1 MRLVMNTIGA
11 SSRTGAASAR
21 LMLRAAGRCA
31 VHEDAPIDLEPKDA
45 LLLAYLVVEG
55 PTPRGRL
62 ATLLWPDVDEERAR
76 GNLRQRLLRLK
87 RTTGV
92 ELVVGNPQ
100 AALAAGIGHDL
111 DDAHEL
117 LHGIDPQQ
125 AGGMADWL
133 EAQRD
138 RRRRSRIDWLDAA
151 TTQAETEGDLTA
163 ALEHANALVALDPLS
178 EHAHR
183 RVMKL
188 HYLRGDTAAA
198 VGAYERCRDTLRREL
213 NAAPSKDTEALRAS
227 IDRAAIPGSA
237 GGASALVPLS
247 VLRPPRLVGR
257 DHEWA
262 VLNEVWQTRQ
272 SAVVVGEPGMGKTRL
287 LTDLATAHGN
297 AVTVTARPG
306 DLRVPHALLSRL
318 VRLLLQRAVDPLE
331 PGVRKELA
339 RLLPEL
345 GEAEPPTSDSD
356 RVRFI
361 NAVQALL
368 HQATARGAHGIVV
381 DDLQFA
387 DGASVETLQ
396 QLAGA
401 EEGLAWVIAH
411 RPGELP
417 AESGALIDELAHAR
431 RATQCRLQPLT
442 TTEVA
447 ELIDS
452 LGVAP
457 LRGSA
462 IAPQIAQHTGG
473 NPLFVLET
481 LKALLTQGPGNAS
494 QSNSSH
500 KKLPVTS
507 SVTALIERRIGQ
519 LSAEAIRLARCA
531 AIAGQEFSADLAA
544 RVLRTRPLD
553 LADAWNEL
561 ERAQVLRDGA
571 FVHDLI
577 YEAARA
583 SVPAPIAREL
593 HREIA
598 SLLAADAAP
607 ATVAEHW
614 RAAGEWSKAGDG
626 YMRAAAAALA
636 ASRRAEEAD
645 FLDAAIECFAQAG
658 RSDDELTALVQLNLA
673 LTFVDA
679 GQRQQA
685 ALDRMLAV
693 ARTPQQ
699 RLFALTEA
707 CYCEANRGNRKRSVE
722 LAEQALALA
731 EELGD
736 HERAFKNADTLAIGY
751 VYLGRH
757 EDALAVFESQRA
769 WVETQGNPGYRKDFE
784 GDRSWALLALN
795 RLDEAHEAL
804 NRAAG
809 IARGQGDL
817 ADLNFVLALQAAA
830 HARAGDPVQALAL
843 LDQAIALHE
852 VLGSA
857 GGIPSLDHGSRAWMQ
872 MQLGQYTQALA
883 NYEMMIGAFDANG
896 IQLAQRRMRTQRAL
910 AYVRLGQPARARQTL
925 PSFDGDA
932 DISPLDH
939 LVLGLIERELH
950 GSSAKAVAHFRAA
963 DPSPRMAS
971 TNMSLAEVARIY
983 QIEAMPAEE
992 ARTAASELAV
1002 LAQRRGQNG
1011 IAVAALSQLAQAAA
1025 ACGERGTARDAAMQ
1039 CRTLLARWCPD
1050 AVYRGDVW
1058 LWLVTAWRTLGDLQ
1072 SAADTARE
1080 AVDWIES
1087 VAREHVPETFRESFL
1102 ERNVVNRRL
1111 REAMTR
1117 LKRG

>member
-1 MRLVMNTIGA
+1 MRLVMNTPGSAATRTEATTA
-11 SSRTGAASAR
+11 SSR
-21 LMLRAAGRCA
+21 LLLRSAGRLA
-31 VHEDAPIDLEPKDA
+31 LHADEPIDLEPKDA
-45 LLLAYLVVEG
+45 LLLAYLAVEG

-87 RTTGV
+87 RTTGL
-92 ELVVGNPQ
+92 ELVVGNPLAQ
-100 AALAAGIGHDL
+100 LAAGIDHDL
-111 DDAHEL
+111 DDTHEL
-117 LHGIDPQQ
+117 LHGIDPPQ
-125 AGGMADWL
+125 AGGLAEWL
-133 EAQRD
+133 QAQRD
-138 RRRRSRIDWLDAA
+138 RRQRARIDWLDAA
-151 TTQAETEGDLTA
+151 TTQAETEGDLAA
-163 ALEHANALVALDPLS
+163 ALEHASALVNLDPLS

-198 VGAYERCRDTLRREL
+198 VAAYDRCRDVLRREL
-213 NAAPSKDTEALRAS
+213 NATPSKETQALRAS
-227 IDRAAIPGSA
+227 VERALVPGTA
-237 GGASALVPLS
+237 GSITSPVPLS
-247 VLRPPRLVGR
+247 VLRPPRLIGR
-257 DHEWA
+257 DREWA
-262 VLNEVWQTRQ
+262 ALNEVWQARQ

-287 LTDLATAHGN
+287 LTDLATAHGD
-297 AVTVTARPG
+297 AVVVTARPG

-331 PGVRKELA
+331 QGVRKELA

-345 GEAEPPTSDSD
+345 GEAEPLKSDSD
-356 RVRFI
+356 RARFI

-368 HQATARGAHGIVV
+368 HQATTRGAHGIVV
-381 DDLQFA
+381 DDLHYA
-387 DGASVETLQ
+387 DSASVETLQ

-431 RATQCRLQPLT
+431 RSTHCRLQPLT

-447 ELIDS
+447 DLIDS
-452 LGVAP
+452 LGVAS
-457 LRGSA
+457 LRGTA
-462 IAPQIAQHTGG
+462 LAPQIAQHTGG

-481 LKALLTQGPGNAS
+481 LKALLTQGQVGAGQRS
-494 QSNSSH
+494 
-500 KKLPVTS
+500 LPVTP

-519 LSAEAIRLARCA
+519 LSPEAIRLARCA

-544 RVLRTRPLD
+544 RVLGTRPLD

-583 SVPAPIAREL
+583 SVPTPIAREL

-598 SLLAADAAP
+598 TLLEPGAAP

-614 RAAGEWSKAGDG
+614 RTAGDWLKAGAS
-626 YMRAAAAALA
+626 YMKAAAAALA

-645 FLDAAIECFAQAG
+645 FLDAAIDCFSQAG
-658 RSDDELTALVQLNLA
+658 RSDDELAALVQLNVA

-679 GQRQQA
+679 GARQQA
-685 ALDRMLAV
+685 TLDRMLAV
-693 ARTPQQ
+693 AGTPQQ
-699 RLFALTEA
+699 RLVALTEA
-707 CYCEANRGNRKRSVE
+707 CYCEANRGNRPRGIE

-736 HERAFKNADTLAIGY
+736 RERAFKNADSLGIGY
-751 VYLGRH
+751 VYQGRH
-757 EDALAVFESQRA
+757 EEALAVFESQRA
-769 WVETQGNPGYRKDFE
+769 WVETQGSPGHRRDFE
-784 GDRSWALLALN
+784 ADRSWALLALN

-804 NRAAG
+804 SRAVG
-809 IARGQGDL
+809 IARGLGDL
-817 ADLNFVLALQAAA
+817 ADLNFALALQAAA
-830 HARAGDPVQALAL
+830 HARAGDPVQSLAL
-843 LDQAIALHE
+843 LDQAIALHD

-857 GGIPSLDHGSRAWMQ
+857 GGIPTLDHGSRAWMQ
-872 MQLGQYTQALA
+872 MQLGRYTEALA
-883 NYEMMIGAFDANG
+883 NYDMIIEAFDANG
-896 IQLAQRRMRTQRAL
+896 VQLAQRRFRTQRAL
-910 AYVRLGQPARARQTL
+910 AYLRLGQPARARQNL
-925 PSFDGDA
+925 PSFDSDA
-932 DISPLDH
+932 DVSPLDH

-950 GSSAKAVAHFRAA
+950 GSSAKAQAHFGKA

-983 QIEAMPAEE
+983 QIDGLPAED
-992 ARTAASELAV
+992 ARAAASELAV

-1011 IAVAALSQLAQAAA
+1011 IAVAALAQLARAAA
-1025 ACGERGTARDAAMQ
+1025 ACGERGSARDAAMQ

-1058 LWLVTAWRTLGDLQ
+1058 LWLSTAYRTLGDAQ
-1072 SAADTARE
+1072 VAADTARE

-1087 VAREHVPETFRESFL
+1087 VAREHVPEAFRESFL

-1111 REAMTR
+1111 REAATR
-1117 LKRG
+1117 SVRA

>member
-1 MRLVMNTIGA
+1 MRLVMNTPGSA
-11 SSRTGAASAR
+11 ATRAEAASAR
-21 LMLRAAGRCA
+21 LLLRAAGRCA
-31 VHEDAPIDLEPKDA
+31 IHEDAPIDLEPKDA

-100 AALAAGIGHDL
+100 ATLAPGINHDL

-117 LHGIDPQQ
+117 LHGIDPPQ
-125 AGGMADWL
+125 AGGMAEWL
-133 EAQRD
+133 DAQRH

-151 TTQAETEGDLTA
+151 TTQAETEGDLAA

-198 VGAYERCRDTLRREL
+198 TAAYERCRDTLRREL
-213 NAAPSKDTEALRAS
+213 HAAPSKETEALRTSVAGAVVPAS
-227 IDRAAIPGSA
+227 GMSAART
-237 GGASALVPLS
+237 VPLS
-247 VLRPPRLVGR
+247 VLRPPRLIGR

-345 GEAEPPTSDSD
+345 GEAEPLMSDSD

-381 DDLQFA
+381 DDLQYA

-417 AESGALIDELAHAR
+417 AESGALIEELAHAR
-431 RATQCRLQPLT
+431 RSTHCRLQPLK

-457 LRGSA
+457 LRGDA
-462 IAPQIAQHTGG
+462 LAPQIAQHTGG

-481 LKALLTQGPGNAS
+481 LKALLTQGPGHAS
-494 QSNSSH
+494 QRT
-500 KKLPVTS
+500 LPVTPN
-507 SVTALIERRIGQ
+507 VTALIERRIGQ
-519 LSAEAIRLARCA
+519 LSPEAIRLARCA

-544 RVLRTRPLD
+544 RVLGTRPLD

-598 SLLAADAAP
+598 SLLAAEAAP

-614 RAAGEWSKAGDG
+614 RAAGEWSKGGDC

-645 FLDAAIECFAQAG
+645 FLDAAIACFAQAG
-658 RSDDELTALVQLNLA
+658 RSDDELAALLQLNLA

-699 RLFALTEA
+699 RLCALTEA
-707 CYCEANRGNRKRSVE
+707 SYCEANRGNRTRSVE

-736 HERAFKNADTLAIGY
+736 RERAFKNADVLAIGY

-857 GGIPSLDHGSRAWMQ
+857 GGIPTLDHGSRAWMQ
-872 MQLGQYTQALA
+872 MQLGRYTEALA
-883 NYEMMIGAFDANG
+883 NYDMIIGAFDANG
-896 IQLAQRRMRTQRAL
+896 IQLAQRRFRTQRAL
-910 AYVRLGQPARARQTL
+910 AYLRLGQPARARQNL
-925 PSFDGDA
+925 PNYESEA
-932 DISPLDH
+932 DVSPLDH

-950 GSSAKAVAHFRAA
+950 GSSAKALAHFRTA

-992 ARTAASELAV
+992 ARTAASELAA

-1011 IAVAALSQLAQAAA
+1011 IAVAALAQLAQAAA
-1025 ACGERGTARDAAMQ
+1025 ACGERGTARDAALQ
-1039 CRTLLARWCPD
+1039 SRSLLTRWYPD
-1050 AVYRGDVW
+1050 AIYRGDVW

-1080 AVDWIES
+1080 AVDWVES
-1087 VAREHVPETFRESFL
+1087 VAREHVPETFRESFR

-1111 REAMTR
+1111 RESATR
-1117 LKRG
+1117 GQRA